1 MSNDDTLFEFPCS
14 FPIKVMGKDT
24 ADLYQAVHT
33 IINKHVKDITDDAF
47 KSRKS
52 TRGTYISITITI
64 IAHNKQQ
71 LDNIYLD
78 LSACEHVTMC
88 L

>member
-1 MSNDDTLFEFPCS
+1 MSDETLFEFPCS

-24 ADLYQAVHT
+24 SDLHQSVRS
-33 IINKHVKDITDDAF
+33 IINKHVNDISDDAF
-47 KSRKS
+47 Q
-52 TRGTYISITITI
+52 TRSSAQGTYVSITITI
-64 IAHNKQQ
+64 TATDKQQ

-78 LSACEHVTMC
+78 LTACEHVAMC

>member
-1 MSNDDTLFEFPCS
+1 
-14 FPIKVMGKDT
+14 MGKDIT
-24 ADLYQAVHT
+24 ELHDSVRS

-47 KSRKS
+47 Q
-52 TRGTYISITITI
+52 TRSSAKGTFISITVTIT
-64 IAHNKQQ
+64 ATSKQQ

-78 LSACEHVTMC
+78 LTACEHVTMC

>member
-1 MSNDDTLFEFPCS
+1 MSDDTLFEFPCS
-14 FPIKVMGKDT
+14 FPIKIMGKDSSE
-24 ADLYQAVHT
+24 LHSAVHS
-33 IINKHVKDITDDAF
+33 IIEKHVNDITDDAF

-52 TRGTYISITITI
+52 AQGTYISITVTI
-64 IAHNKQQ
+64 IATSKQQ

-78 LSACEHVTMC
+78 LSACELVTMC

>member
-1 MSNDDTLFEFPCS
+1 
-14 FPIKVMGKDT
+14 MGKDIT
-24 ADLYQAVHT
+24 ELHDSVRS

-47 KSRKS
+47 Q
-52 TRGTYISITITI
+52 TRSSAKGTFISITVTIT
-64 IAHNKQQ
+64 ATSKQQ

-78 LSACEHVTMC
+78 LTACQHVTMC